1 MTDKWES
8 VGFFRV
14 HVMGEQIKVINIT
27 GKVHTP
33 TGLLAAV
40 SDDLQGLLV
49 VGANWQEIEAKLP
62 GAISELMD
70 AMGTPVTG
78 VELIPIHDSDTE
90 WVAEPKFRA
99 ELNRAA

>member
-1 MTDKWES
+1 
-8 VGFFRV
+8 
-14 HVMGEQIKVINIT
+14 MGELIKVINIR

-62 GAISELMD
+62 GAISEMMD
-70 AMGTPVTG
+70 AMGTPVSS
-78 VELIPIHDSDTE
+78 VELIPVHESNTD

>member
-1 MTDKWES
+1 MS
-8 VGFFRV
+8 
-14 HVMGEQIKVINIT
+14 EQPKVINIR

-33 TGLLAAV
+33 TGLFAAF
-40 SDDLQGLLV
+40 SDDLKGLLV

-62 GAISELMD
+62 GAIRELMD
-70 AMGTPVTG
+70 AMGTPVSR
-78 VELIPIHDSDTE
+78 VELTAIHEPNTE